1 MLDVPVQKVHKIA
14 KAKDVF
20 RRPGSLKEA
29 TAVLQR
35 NVSLIFQNVT
45 FYWMKSRLFG
55 FPSVLISLGWSAKK
69 HVAPYIRSAFR
80 CRAQTDS
87 HLRSS
92 IPQWRSSSLAKSSDV
107 ATFERFFSSSHLISS
122 YVYLRKIL
130 KWARASSNRETSLSK
145 PRIGIF
151 PSCCRVIIHM

>member
-45 FYWMKSRLFG
+45 FY
-55 FPSVLISLGWSAKK
+55 
-69 HVAPYIRSAFR
+69 
-80 CRAQTDS
+80 
-87 HLRSS
+87 
-92 IPQWRSSSLAKSSDV
+92 
-107 ATFERFFSSSHLISS
+107 
-122 YVYLRKIL
+122 
-130 KWARASSNRETSLSK
+130 
-145 PRIGIF
+145 
-151 PSCCRVIIHM
+151 